1 MQVRVTESPSFMSPE
16 GWTDTEVFLGTSMNW
31 KIHTVKSALIRAEKS
46 ALITEDKS
54 AWVPL

>member
-1 MQVRVTESPSFMSPE
+1 MSPD
-16 GWTDTEVFLGTSMNW
+16 GWTDTEVCLGTSTNW